1 MITEALQHCP
11 GIGPVRLSQLRES
24 GVRSWQDVLHQPD
37 RIPLSVRA
45 SVTEESLR
53 CLAALDDQNIG
64 YFVERLV
71 PQDRWRIL
79 AEFLDRVTFFDIET
93 TGLEWDAGITV
104 IACWHQGAL
113 HTFVEHENL
122 DEFVELLESVEL
134 LVSFNGSAFD
144 VPRVVSTFHL
154 MELPCP
160 HLDMR
165 WTCYHRG
172 LLGSLKQIATTLGIE
187 RPADLADVD
196 GALAV
201 QLWQQWTGYEDEV
214 ARRHLVRYCAAD
226 VLLLVMVAQHMHG
239 AGASDELWAKLPDVV
254 GQDGAQGQIDSTW
267 RTVANANPTAWR
279 GRRVRFAC

>member
-1 MITEALQHCP
+1 M
-11 GIGPVRLSQLRES
+11 RLSQLRES
-24 GVRSWQDVLHQPD
+24 GVCSWHDVLHHPECV
-37 RIPLSVRA
+37 PSSVRA
-45 SVTEESLR
+45 SVMQESLR
-53 CLAALDDQNIG
+53 CLTALDDQNIG

-79 AEFLDRVTFFDIET
+79 AEFLDRATFFDIET

-104 IACWHQGAL
+104 IACWHRGIL

-122 DEFVELLESVEL
+122 DEFVELLETVEL

-144 VPRVVSTFHL
+144 VPRVVSAFHL

-172 LLGSLKQIATTLGIE
+172 MSGSLKQIAASLGID

-201 QLWQQWTGYEDEV
+201 HLWQRWTDREDEV
-214 ARRHLVRYCAAD
+214 ARTHLVRYCAAD
-226 VLLLVMVAQHMHG
+226 VLLLVMVAQYMHG
-239 AGASDELWAKLPDVV
+239 TGACDELWSKLPDVA
-254 GQDGAQGQIDSTW
+254 GQDDVLERVDSTW
-267 RTVANANPTAWR
+267 RTLASGAPAAWR